1 MRIKRV
7 GLGKWE
13 IEGIPELTFDS
24 YWSARAYLLAL
35 KRWFYAR
42 RKSKNKYISTYL
54 ELLKMDIRK
63 SYTSYYSICEND
75 SLLDS

>member
-24 YWSARAYLLAL
+24 YWSARA
-35 KRWFYAR
+35 
-42 RKSKNKYISTYL
+42 
-54 ELLKMDIRK
+54 
-63 SYTSYYSICEND
+63 
-75 SLLDS
+75 

>member
-24 YWSARAYLLAL
+24 YWSSRAYLLAL
-35 KRWFYAR
+35 
-42 RKSKNKYISTYL
+42 
-54 ELLKMDIRK
+54 
-63 SYTSYYSICEND
+63 
-75 SLLDS
+75 